1 MVQDD
6 FTLKGRTVALTRP
19 LNQAKETGNLIK
31 RYGGTPYFIPTIE
44 IASTCDL
51 LAVQVFFAE
60 LEDNKVDYVLFMS
73 PNGIHYLL
81 NIAETLGLKDKLKKC
96 LNKIV
101 VISVGPKTAQELRN
115 HDINVSLIPKNY
127 SSDGIVDCLK
137 QKGIEGRTIYIPR
150 TRDATPYLANS
161 LTILGAKVHELYV
174 YASLLPHDQHLNE
187 RFLKDLRAGMIDAII
202 FGSSLSVTN
211 LFDMLGKLISKEKLR
226 ELLNNSLT
234 IVAIGPVTAQ
244 TLFKMGLKVEVVP
257 KSYLFEEAIK
267 ALARYL
273 ITESVM

>member
-31 RYGGTPYFIPTIE
+31 QYGGTPYFIPTIE

-226 ELLNNSLT
+226 ELLNNELT

-244 TLFKMGLKVEVVP
+244 TLLKMGLKVEVVP

>member
-31 RYGGTPYFIPTIE
+31 QYGGTPYFIPTIE

-226 ELLNNSLT
+226 ELLNNALT

>member
-19 LNQAKETGNLIK
+19 LNQAKETGNLIEQ
-31 RYGGTPYFIPTIE
+31 YGGTPYFIPTIE

-226 ELLNNSLT
+226 ELLNNALT

>member
-31 RYGGTPYFIPTIE
+31 QYGGTPYFIPTIE